1 MEVVLMIK
9 KYLFSLAII
18 LAFLV
23 IENQVISGTDVLC
36 DYEEGQFKN
45 ILIDGK
51 YSIGKSAYMN
61 LKIRDINPKEII
73 LYNSEFPSYS
83 IFLMLSES
91 QKEEVREWQNVMNCQ
106 YHFRI
111 SEFEDK
117 KIMGDLIKIWY

>member
-1 MEVVLMIK
+1 MEVALMIK
-9 KYLFSLAII
+9 KHLFSLAII
-18 LAFLV
+18 LALLG
-23 IENQVISGTDVLC
+23 IENQGISGTDVLC

-61 LKIRDINPKEII
+61 LKIRDLNSKEII
-73 LYNSEFPSYS
+73 LYNSDFPRYS

-91 QKEEVREWQNVMNCQ
+91 QKEEVKEWENLMNCQ
-106 YHFRI
+106 YFFRI

>member
-23 IENQVISGTDVLC
+23 IENKGISETDALC

-51 YSIGKSAYMN
+51 YSLGKSVYMT
-61 LKIRDINPKEII
+61 LKIRDINPNEII

>member
-1 MEVVLMIK
+1 MIK

-23 IENQVISGTDVLC
+23 IGNNGISETDVLC

-51 YSIGKSAYMN
+51 YSIGKSVYMT
-61 LKIRDINPKEII
+61 LKIRDINTKEII
-73 LYNSEFPSYS
+73 LYNSDFPSYS
-83 IFLMLSES
+83 ICLILSES
-91 QKEEVREWQNVMNCQ
+91 QKEEVKEWQDVMTCH
-106 YHFRI
+106 YSFRI

-117 KIMGDLIKIWY
+117 KIKGDLIKMWY

>member
-1 MEVVLMIK
+1 MIK
-9 KYLFSLAII
+9 KCLFCLVII
-18 LAFLV
+18 LSLMGS
-23 IENQVISGTDVLC
+23 ENEGISETDVLC

-83 IFLMLSES
+83 ICLMLSES

-117 KIMGDLIKIWY
+117 KIMGDLIKMWY